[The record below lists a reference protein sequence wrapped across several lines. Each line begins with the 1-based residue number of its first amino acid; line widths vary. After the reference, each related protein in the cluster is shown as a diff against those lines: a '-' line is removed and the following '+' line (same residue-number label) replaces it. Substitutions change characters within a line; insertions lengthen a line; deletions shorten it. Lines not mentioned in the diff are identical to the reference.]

1 MTRITSLIIASLTVC
16 ALAGCREADQPIA
29 PSGNARVEVTSDPSG
44 GTIFLDG
51 ASTGKVTPDLL
62 RDLIGQHEILVRLDR
77 DNIAYGFRTQVDVKG
92 DSLHR
97 IYGPLTM
104 RCATAT
110 CAITD
115 ARYRTLGRLRISTH
129 PNGAL
134 FYNDPGQQLGKGL
147 YFPAGLTDTYA
158 AIGMPLITMLAGTR
172 DTLSVGI
179 YDVGYLAGRPAPAV
193 VTTSERFT
201 MRQSYWLVPPTS
213 IIKSNA
219 PTVRGIEVEEELIG
233 VNATSDVAFIKL
245 TFRNITNRASYQ
257 AADPIV
263 PSAGI
268 RFDSV
273 YVGFGMD
280 ADIGAADDDLV
291 TYDPTQ
297 NMVYTYDIDFQEN
310 IFSSTTTSQPAL
322 VGLRLLDAPAGTA
335 KVLNAWP
342 RNNDWGAGNPTE
354 RAGWPILSGRKSVLP
369 DAPGQLIGHVPTSP
383 TDYRMSVTAGP
394 ISLAAGASA
403 SITVAVIVAPP
414 AAGSYVSGQAVAPGD
429 PNVADRT
436 IARIAASL
444 LDKARVLVAPN

>member
-1 MTRITSLIIASLTVC
+1 MNFRTSLIGAGILAV
-16 ALAGCREADQPIA
+16 ALAACREADKPLA
-29 PSGNARVEVTSDPSG
+29 PSGNARVEVTSDPAG

-51 ASTGKVTPDLL
+51 TNTGKVTPDLL

-104 RCATAT
+104 RCTSAE
-110 CAITD
+110 CAILSQK
-115 ARYRTLGRLRISTH
+115 YHTLGRLRISTN

-134 FYNDPGQQLGKGL
+134 FYYDGTGRGL
-147 YFPAGLTDTYA
+147 YYPAGLTDTYA
-158 AIGMPLITMLAGTR
+158 AIGMPLIAMLAGTR

-193 VTTSERFT
+193 ATTAERYT
-201 MRQSYWLVPPTS
+201 MRQSFWLVPPTS
-213 IIKSNA
+213 IISTNA
-219 PTVRGIEVEEELIG
+219 PTARGIEVEEELIG

-273 YVGFGMD
+273 YVGFGLD
-280 ADIGAADDDLV
+280 ADIGSADDDV
-291 TYDPTQ
+291 ITYDPTQ
-297 NMVYTYDIDFQEN
+297 NMVYAYDSDFQESIYAATN
-310 IFSSTTTSQPAL
+310 TSQPAL

-335 KVLNAWP
+335 KVLNAWA
-342 RNNDWGAGNPTE
+342 RSNDWGAGDVTA
-354 RAGWPILSGRKSVLP
+354 RQGWNILSGRKSVAP
-369 DAPGQLIGHVPTSP
+369 DAPGQLIGHVPTAP
-383 TDYRMSVTAGP
+383 ADYRMSVSAGP
-394 ISLAAGASA
+394 ISLAAGAQT

-414 AAGSYVSGQAVAPGD
+414 APGTYVSGQVVAPGD
-429 PNVADRT
+429 PNAPDRT
-436 IARIAASL
+436 IAKIAAAL
-444 LDKARVLVAPN
+444 LEKARGLVAPN